1 MKTGEDGYAMAALL
15 AAMASMAIMLSAA
28 MPVWKTTATREKEA
42 ELIFRGEEYV
52 RAIGRFQRR
61 TGALPPSIDALIDG
75 KYLRKKYKDPIT
87 NDDFQVL
94 SAAQAAALQSGPGGR
109 GQQPQQGQ
117 PQSGARAGAGFQQT
131 NPGGGGGGFQLTN
144 PAGGFAQTG
153 TVAGGIIGVVSK
165 STETSFRLYNN
176 RQRYNEWAFVFTQ
189 QALAPGQG
197 GVNQGQP
204 GPRGGAPGARGA
216 GGRGGQPAAGRGINP
231 FGGQSPFGGRPPVS
245 PIGGQQPPPPRQP

>member
-1 MKTGEDGYAMAALL
+1 MTHREDGYAMAALL

-75 KYLRKKYKDPIT
+75 KYLRKRYKDPIT

-94 SAAQAAALQSGPGGR
+94 SAAQAAAIGGAPGGGPGGR
-109 GQQPQQGQ
+109 GQQLQQAQQQLQQAAG
-117 PQSGARAGAGFQQT
+117 RA
-131 NPGGGGGGFQLTN
+131 GGGFQL
-144 PAGGFAQTG
+144 PGAGGLGQAG
-153 TVAGGIIGVVSK
+153 VAAGGIVGVVSK

-197 GVNQGQP
+197 GQNQGQP
-204 GPRGGAPGARGA
+204 GPRGGVPGPRGGL
-216 GGRGGQPAAGRGINP
+216 GGRGGQGPAGQGSNP
-231 FGGQSPFGGRPPVS
+231 FGGQSPFGGRPPV
-245 PIGGQQPPPPRQP
+245 PQPGGQPPPPRPPF